1 MAAWPAKIGANENLE
16 GSVNVA
22 VPPPSRR
29 FREIVRSEAD
39 LRKVLDEPSELVRN
53 KVVSTIDDVCRRFI
67 ASSPFLLITSSD
79 ASGVFD
85 VSPKGDPAGFV
96 KVLDDKT
103 LAIPDRP
110 GNNRLDTLRNILAN
124 PNVGLIFLIP
134 GIRETLRISGKA
146 TIVADLGL
154 RETMRVNGKL
164 PNFAIAVEVERV
176 LFHCSKCMVR
186 SRLWEPAKWPD
197 TRAVPKL
204 AETLIRHAKP
214 VETRAELQEMIDR
227 DIRERLY

>member
-1 MAAWPAKIGANENLE
+1 L
-16 GSVNVA
+16 NVA
-22 VPPPSRR
+22 VPPSSRR

-39 LRKVLDEPSELVRN
+39 LRKVHDEPIELVTN
-53 KVVSTIDDVCRRFI
+53 KVVSTIDDACRRFI
-67 ASSPFLLITSSD
+67 ASSPFILIASSD
-79 ASGVFD
+79 AAGVFD

-96 KVLDDKT
+96 KVLDEKT

-110 GNNRLDTLRNILAN
+110 GNNRLDTLCNILHN

-134 GIRETLRISGKA
+134 GTRETLRISGKA
-146 TIVADLGL
+146 TIVADLEL

-164 PNFAIAVEVERV
+164 PNFVIVVEVERV

-186 SRLWEPAKWPD
+186 SRLWEPEKWPD
-197 TRAVPKL
+197 TSTLPSL
-204 AETLIRHAKP
+204 AETLVRHARP
-214 VETRAELQEMIDR
+214 VETPAEVQELIDK